1 MSLPP
6 LSPNRIELAPG
17 DDFVLRFKTWQDY
30 ENLLQQR
37 GDLALPKIRHNAIT
51 QEIRLMSPLP
61 RHGKSADLLADLV
74 KLLLKHFDQDWEA
87 FTPITLKQPQRQGIE
102 PDYCFYVE
110 HRTQI
115 LGKER
120 LDLASDLPPD
130 LAIPHYRCFSP
141 SKQSSNLLVS
151 IPLTLQVSGFHSTLH
166 ARVGMVKTLL
176 MQFLDI
182 CFTECNLEHG
192 KRSKSTQLAAKFI
205 DANRQQYYGKGHQCQ
220 HMQPQHFQ
228 ANPLE

>member
-1 MSLPP
+1 MSLPT
-6 LSPNRIELAPG
+6 LGPNRIELAPG
-17 DDFVLRFKTWQDY
+17 DDIVLRFKTWQDY

-37 GDLALPKIRHNAIT
+37 GDLALPKIRYNAIT

-74 KLLLKHFDQDWEA
+74 KLLLKHVDKDWEA

-120 LDLASDLPPD
+120 LDLTSVPPPD
-130 LAIPHYRCFSP
+130 LAIEVDLTSLTQPQDYQAIAPVELWIYRPAQLKIYHFTPESYTELTDSLMFP
-141 SKQSSNLLVS
+141 GMDL
-151 IPLTLQVSGFHSTLH
+151 LTLVPQVVERGWQIGSSIALREF
-166 ARVGMVKTLL
+166 
-176 MQFLDI
+176 
-182 CFTECNLEHG
+182 E
-192 KRSKSTQLAAKFI
+192 KRLSV
-205 DANRQQYYGKGHQCQ
+205 
-220 HMQPQHFQ
+220 
-228 ANPLE
+228 

>member
-1 MSLPP
+1 MSLPT
-6 LSPNRIELAPG
+6 LAPNRIELAPG
-17 DDFVLRFKTWQDY
+17 DDIVLRFKTWQDY

-37 GDLALPKIRHNAIT
+37 GDLVLPKIRYNAIT

-87 FTPITLKQPQRQGIE
+87 FTPITLKQSQRQGIE

-120 LDLASDLPPD
+120 LDLASDPPPD
-130 LAIPHYRCFSP
+130 LVIEVDLTSLTQPQDYQAIAPVELWIYRPAQLKIYHLTPESYIELTDSRMFP
-141 SKQSSNLLVS
+141 GMDL
-151 IPLTLQVSGFHSTLH
+151 LTLVPQVVERGWQTGSSIALREFEQRLSGQS
-166 ARVGMVKTLL
+166 
-176 MQFLDI
+176 
-182 CFTECNLEHG
+182 
-192 KRSKSTQLAAKFI
+192 
-205 DANRQQYYGKGHQCQ
+205 
-220 HMQPQHFQ
+220 
-228 ANPLE
+228 